1 METKVDTKIVG
12 DFLQNKKRSNDLLEN
27 NCCNCN
33 SFANTSKQIMG
44 IVTALGVVAFCVTAL
59 PSAIDTLTT
68 SNSNNN
74 NNKDP
79 KVLRDINR
87 RR

>member
-1 METKVDTKIVG
+1 METKVIG
-12 DFLQNKKRSNDLLEN
+12 DILQNKKRSNDFLSEN
-27 NCCNCN
+27 NNNSCN
-33 SFANTSKQIMG
+33 SFANTTKQVMG

-59 PSAIDTLTT
+59 PSALDTLTT
-68 SNSNNN
+68 TSNSNN

>member
-1 METKVDTKIVG
+1 METKVIG
-12 DFLQNKKRSNDLLEN
+12 DILQNKKRSNDFLSEN
-27 NCCNCN
+27 NNSCN
-33 SFANTSKQIMG
+33 SFANTTKQVMG

-59 PSAIDTLTT
+59 PSALDTLT
-68 SNSNNN
+68 SQSQPNN

>member
-1 METKVDTKIVG
+1 METKVDTKVVG

-27 NCCNCN
+27 NNCN

-59 PSAIDTLTT
+59 PSALDTLTT
-68 SNSNNN
+68 TSNSNN

-79 KVLRDINR
+79 KVLRDINGR
-87 RR
+87 R

>member
-1 METKVDTKIVG
+1 METKVVDTKIVG

-27 NCCNCN
+27 NCCN

-59 PSAIDTLTT
+59 PSALDTLT
-68 SNSNNN
+68 SQPNN

>member
-27 NCCNCN
+27 NNCN

-74 NNKDP
+74 NKDP